1 MSQNPQ
7 PQFELAWQSLRPSLE
22 WAKEFGL
29 IFVFGADA
37 RGKEALFRR
46 ADEVMRGQVR
56 PFERPTVKSA
66 LDYANTL
73 MPILVD
79 QASSQS
85 AAGLPL
91 WLDLDGNPHD
101 PAWNAARTNFLS
113 RLNERRARLVRENTR
128 SVVLVLPGDWTKL
141 AAEAAPDLWTIRQ
154 PSVYLQSGVAG
165 VGVAE
170 GQHEAPN
177 MAKISSSEPESPQFS
192 RNQELPSAVRRWQQG
207 ALSDASGELTVWDG
221 TLASEAAFDAGYTQ
235 LALDIARKT
244 VDLAKTAVEKQG
256 KTPERLRDL
265 SVSMNKLGDVAR
277 ALGQLDD
284 ARAAY
289 AEGEKLSRALIDEF
303 GKTPER
309 LRDLSVSMNKLGDVA
324 SALGQ
329 LDDARAAYAEGEK
342 LSRALIDVYGET
354 VPALET
360 LAYHAARL
368 GQLLERSG
376 EQKDAGVRLANA
388 RLLYQR
394 LALAMPYE
402 ARYRAMLVEL
412 GEPTLANTVPKH

>member
-66 LDYANTL
+66 QDYANTL

-177 MAKISSSEPESPQFS
+177 MAKTSSSEPESPQFS

-244 VDLAKTAVEKQG
+244 ADLAKTAVEKQG

-277 ALGQLDD
+277 
-284 ARAAY
+284 
-289 AEGEKLSRALIDEF
+289 
-303 GKTPER
+303 
-309 LRDLSVSMNKLGDVA
+309 
-324 SALGQ
+324 ALGQ

>member
-66 LDYANTL
+66 QDYANTL

-192 RNQELPSAVRRWQQG
+192 RNQELPSAVRRWQHG

-265 SVSMNKLGDVAR
+265 SVSMNKLGDVASAFGESASPAASDRRDLDRHHGLPHLRHAALVLWRSR
-277 ALGQLDD
+277 AGHSDQRARQVRRFSRSRHECDPGPHRTLCR
-284 ARAAY
+284 ARARPCQPGMA
-289 AEGEKLSRALIDEF
+289 IDH
-303 GKTPER
+303 
-309 LRDLSVSMNKLGDVA
+309 RDQA
-324 SALGQ
+324 
-329 LDDARAAYAEGEK
+329 
-342 LSRALIDVYGET
+342 
-354 VPALET
+354 
-360 LAYHAARL
+360 AART
-368 GQLLERSG
+368 GRAQLARNCDGYLCAG
-376 EQKDAGVRLANA
+376 KADGLDAGAFAPEGFAVLSPAHA
-388 RLLYQR
+388 GGGQFS
-394 LALAMPYE
+394 ADCCG
-402 ARYRAMLVEL
+402 YR
-412 GEPTLANTVPKH
+412 K